1 MKICDQYNH
10 LNAMELILKKDG
22 ILNELTDIVN
32 NRDLIFGS
40 TRPAFIKSII
50 NDRFNQLGW
59 ADKVK
64 LANSNLTISFLKEK
78 TGVCF
83 QIGNVART
91 YADIL
96 KLMQLHKRGIIDVGI
111 IYVPHKIESIKMG
124 ANYAQ
129 YNRLAKEVAQ
139 FKDIITIPILV
150 IGLSN

>member
-1 MKICDQYNH
+1 MKICDQFNH
-10 LNAMELILKKDG
+10 RSALDIVQNKAG
-22 ILNELTDIVN
+22 IYNELTSIVN
-32 NRDLIFGS
+32 NSELVLGN
-40 TRPAFIKSII
+40 TEPKYIKKAI
-50 NDRFNQLGW
+50 NDRFNNLGW

-64 LANSNLTISFLKEK
+64 LESSNLTISFLKAR

-111 IYVPHKIESIKMG
+111 IYVPHKIESLKMG

-129 YNRLAKEVAQ
+129 YNRLAKEIDQ
-139 FKDIITIPILV
+139 FKDIITVPILV

>member
-10 LNAMELILKKDG
+10 HDALETIAKQPDIFHEIK
-22 ILNELTDIVN
+22 EIVN
-32 NRDLIFGS
+32 NSSLQFGINS
-40 TRPAFIKSII
+40 PNEIKRKI
-50 NDRFNQLGW
+50 NESFNSKGW

-64 LANSNLTISFLKEK
+64 VGNSNLTISFLKSK
-78 TGVCF
+78 VGVCF

-96 KLMQLHKRGIIDVGI
+96 KLMQLHKTSIINVGI
-111 IYVPHKIESIKMG
+111 IFVPHKIESFKMG

-129 YNRLAKEVAQ
+129 YDRLAKELAQ
-139 FKDIITIPILV
+139 FNKIVTAPILV

>member
-10 LNAMELILKKDG
+10 LNAIELIHLKDG
-22 ILNELTDIVN
+22 ILEELTDIVN
-32 NRDLIFGS
+32 ASELIFGD
-40 TRPAFIKSII
+40 TKPTIIKSLI
-50 NDRFNQLGW
+50 NERFNHLGW
-59 ADKVK
+59 TDKVK
-64 LANSNLTISFLKEK
+64 VGTSNLTISFLKTK

-83 QIGNVART
+83 QLGNVART

-96 KLMQLHKRGIIDVGI
+96 KLMQLHNRGIIDVGI
-111 IYVPHKIESIKMG
+111 ICVPHKIESLKMG

-139 FKDIITIPILV
+139 FKDIITVPILV